1 MNQKIRLD
9 DVQID
14 HIRKL
19 ARDKRSEFAG
29 ISEKTPVANDIFTIL
44 EQLNIHLLEFPI
56 QSENDHPAFSAA
68 ILCCE
73 DNGDSLVFIGLNT
86 ADYFDKQIFA
96 IAHELYHYFTK
107 TGYHLSR
114 SNDPVN
120 TILEAMAN
128 RFAAEFLFPAS
139 ELRSTVLDEFKT
151 PDLNDV
157 PEKALL
163 RFIVRLQCIWWLPY
177 RSLVKRLYEIGAVNE
192 TRYDALYE
200 VNERDPDSEYYRI
213 GLAFNDEVFAKLN
226 SKTNRIGTSMKDID
240 IILRNYEDGLLSED
254 ELVETLKL
262 FAKVPVDFGFDVSVE
277 IDSEFDSFLTK
288 GVTDNYA

>member
-1 MNQKIRLD
+1 
-9 DVQID
+9 
-14 HIRKL
+14 
-19 ARDKRSEFAG
+19 
-29 ISEKTPVANDIFTIL
+29 
-44 EQLNIHLLEFPI
+44 
-56 QSENDHPAFSAA
+56 
-68 ILCCE
+68 
-73 DNGDSLVFIGLNT
+73 
-86 ADYFDKQIFA
+86 
-96 IAHELYHYFTK
+96 
-107 TGYHLSR
+107 
-114 SNDPVN
+114 
-120 TILEAMAN
+120 
-128 RFAAEFLFPAS
+128 
-139 ELRSTVLDEFKT
+139 
-151 PDLNDV
+151 
-157 PEKALL
+157 
-163 RFIVRLQCIWWLPY
+163 
-177 RSLVKRLYEIGAVNE
+177 VNE